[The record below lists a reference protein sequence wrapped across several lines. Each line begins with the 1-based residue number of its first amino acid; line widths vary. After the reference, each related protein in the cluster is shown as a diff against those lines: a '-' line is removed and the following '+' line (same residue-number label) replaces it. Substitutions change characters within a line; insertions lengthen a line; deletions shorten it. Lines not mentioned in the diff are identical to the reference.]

1 MSLPITLYGAADCDD
16 TEALRAYL
24 NAVGIPFREVVIDH
38 DGDAERF
45 VTFINNGFRS
55 TPTVVIGQGKQKLIL
70 TEPTPT
76 QFDRVW
82 SEIRL
87 LIIE

>member
-1 MSLPITLYGAADCDD
+1 MSLPITVYGAADCDD
-16 TEALRAYL
+16 TESLRAHL
-24 NAVGIPFREVVIDH
+24 KAVGIPFREVVIDH
-38 DGDAERF
+38 DGDAEQF

-76 QFDRVW
+76 QFDCVW
-82 SEIRL
+82 SEIKL
-87 LIIE
+87 LINE

>member
-1 MSLPITLYGAADCDD
+1 MSLPITVYGAADCDD
-16 TEALRAYL
+16 TESLRTHL
-24 NAVGIPFREVVIDH
+24 NAGGIPFREVVIDH
-38 DGDAERF
+38 DGEAERF

-70 TEPTPT
+70 TEPDLT

-82 SEIRL
+82 SDVKL
-87 LIIE
+87 LIFD